1 MEITITISDKT
12 AELIQHKAEENGKDL
27 AEFVGEFVEENFTNE
42 NGEKRERKHNLLQF
56 AGKFS
61 SGKTDT
67 SERMHE
73 ILYSEDFNPAEGFSV
88 K

>member
-1 MEITITISDKT
+1 MEITISIPERIYEIAK
-12 AELIQHKAEENGKDL
+12 QNGKNITD
-27 AEFVGEFVEENFTNE
+27 FVEEVLEEKFPET
-42 NGEKRERKHNLLQF
+42 GDEKRERKHNLLKF

-67 SERMHE
+67 SEKMRE
-73 ILYSEDFNPAEGFSV
+73 ILYSEDFNPAEGFNV